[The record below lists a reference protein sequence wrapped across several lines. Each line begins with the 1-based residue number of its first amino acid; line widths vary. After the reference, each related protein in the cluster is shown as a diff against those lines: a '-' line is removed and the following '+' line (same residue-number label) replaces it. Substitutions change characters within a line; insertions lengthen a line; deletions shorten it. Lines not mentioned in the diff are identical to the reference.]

1 MHDGSPPGTPTG
13 AGFRPARWRMAVGSP
28 SPAAARML
36 YTLLAALVC
45 AGAWIGFGRLDIVAV
60 ADGRLVPRIALPIV
74 QPVDQGVVREI
85 LIREGDAVAAG
96 QLLLRLDSALS
107 DADVRALVAEIVAR
121 ELQLRRIDA
130 ELLDR
135 PFVRQ
140 AGDGDDAYALAARHY
155 AANRDAYRGNLA
167 IESAARAR
175 LEQELRA
182 ATAVEGKLGGTLPIV
197 RTTAARFRTLQREG
211 FVSELYALERER
223 DLIEREH
230 DHRAQLHT
238 IDALQ
243 QSLRQAA
250 SRIAQV
256 TSTYRA
262 ALRAERAQAAER
274 HARAVEELAKER
286 WRNDHIELRA
296 PQAGIVKNLG
306 SPTPGTVVPRGA
318 VLLTLVPLDEELQA
332 EVLIANADIGFVRE
346 GQQVRVKLA
355 GYPFQKYGLLD
366 GRVVRV
372 GADAIGEATAAGAPA
387 AASAAVQSAY
397 RARVA
402 LASQALPFDGAWLPL
417 APGMQVSAEIR
428 LGARTLLEYL
438 VAPVRRAWHDA
449 ARER

>member
-1 MHDGSPPGTPTG
+1 MRDGEPPRTGTG
-13 AGFRPARWRMAVGSP
+13 AAFHPGRWRSASGSA

-45 AGAWIGFGRLDIVAV
+45 VVGWVALGRLDIVAV

-74 QPVDQGVVREI
+74 QPVDQGVVREV
-85 LIREGDAVAAG
+85 LVREGDTVTAG

-107 DADVRALVAEIVAR
+107 DADVRALAAQSVAG

-130 ELLDR
+130 ELADR
-135 PFVRQ
+135 PFVRHD
-140 AGDGDDAYALAARHY
+140 GDRDDAYALAAWHY

-167 IESAARAR
+167 METAARAR

-182 ATAVEGKLGGTLPIV
+182 ATVVEGKLAGTLPIV
-197 RTTAARFRTLQREG
+197 RTTVERFRTLRREG
-211 FVSELYALERER
+211 FVSELHALERER
-223 DLIEREH
+223 ELIEREH
-230 DHRAQLHT
+230 DHRAQLHA
-238 IDALQ
+238 IDGLQ
-243 QSLRQAA
+243 QGLRQAA
-250 SRIAQV
+250 ARIAQV
-256 TSTYRA
+256 TAAYRA

-274 HARAVEELAKER
+274 HARVVEELAKER
-286 WRNDHIELRA
+286 WRNAHIELRA
-296 PQAGIVKNLG
+296 PQPGIVKNLG

-332 EVLIANADIGFVRE
+332 EVLIGNADIGFVRE
-346 GQQVRVKLA
+346 GQQARVKLV

-366 GRVVRV
+366 GRVLRV
-372 GADAIGEATAAGAPA
+372 GPDAIGENAVAAGPATAAA
-387 AASAAVQSAY
+387 QSAY

-402 LASQALPFDGAWLPL
+402 LAHQALAFDGTLLPL
-417 APGMQVSAEIR
+417 ASGMQVSAEIR

-438 VAPVRRAWHDA
+438 VAPVSRAWHDA